1 MTRGLP
7 ILGMVAMLAAGL
19 AGCATT
25 PPVVTPP
32 PVVAT
37 VTPPPPLIPYG
48 GYVGM
53 VIPKKRPDGT
63 YPNPNLNMTDQ
74 AAVWHLRN
82 ALNVAALGCDKV
94 GGGIAE
100 PYNAWLTAH
109 GPALDAYYKRYLEE
123 WEVTGWGDWRD
134 AYDNN
139 QTRIYN
145 FYSQTTMRAAF
156 CATAR
161 TEVANVGAVADA
173 DLPAYARAALARLDK
188 PFLDFYRD
196 FDAWHDY
203 YAPKPPPVVRTL
215 PVPEAPD
222 APIAVATPS
231 PEVAMGTAETAAQP
245 ATVPIAVAT
254 PSPEVAMSV
263 AQPAASP
270 TPPPPPR

>member
-1 MTRGLP
+1 MTLRALP
-7 ILGMVAMLAAGL
+7 ILGLTAVVAGGL

-25 PPVVTPP
+25 TPVVPP
-32 PVVAT
+32 PIVAT
-37 VTPPPPLIPYG
+37 VTPPPPQIPYG

-53 VIPKKRPDGT
+53 VIPKKRADGT
-63 YPNPNLNMTDQ
+63 YPNPNVNMTDQ

-94 GGGIAE
+94 GGGVAE
-100 PYNAWLTAH
+100 GYNAWLAAH
-109 GPALDAYYKRYLEE
+109 GPALEAYYKRYIQE
-123 WEVTGWGDWRD
+123 WEITGWGDWQA

-156 CATAR
+156 CTAAR
-161 TEVANVGAVADA
+161 TEIANVGVVADA
-173 DLPAYARAALARLDK
+173 DLPTFARAALARLDK

-215 PVPEAPD
+215 PAPVAASVPQVATGSAEPAAQPAA

-231 PEVAMGTAETAAQP
+231 PEVAMSAQQPAAQP
-245 ATVPIAVAT
+245 D
-254 PSPEVAMSV
+254 
-263 AQPAASP
+263 PARP
-270 TPPPPPR
+270 VR

>member
-1 MTRGLP
+1 MTTRGLS
-7 ILGMVAMLAAGL
+7 ILASMLLAAGL

-25 PPVVTPP
+25 PPAVLPP

-37 VTPPPPLIPYG
+37 IAPPPPVIPYG

-53 VIPKKRPDGT
+53 EIPKKRPDGT

-94 GGGIAE
+94 GGGIAA
-100 PYNAWLTAH
+100 PYNAWLAAH
-109 GPALDAYYKRYLEE
+109 GPALEAYYKRYLAE
-123 WEVTGWGDWRD
+123 WEITGWGDWQA

-145 FYSQTTMRAAF
+145 FYSQTTMREAF
-156 CATAR
+156 CTAAR
-161 TEVANVGAVADA
+161 AEVSNVAVVADA
-173 DLPAYARAALARLDK
+173 DLPVFARAALARLDK

-196 FDAWHDY
+196 YDAWRDY
-203 YAPKPPPVVRTL
+203 YHPKPPPVVPTL
-215 PVPEAPD
+215 PTTPA

-231 PEVAMGTAETAAQP
+231 PEVAMSGAKPEAPEDPAQP
-245 ATVPIAVAT
+245 A
-254 PSPEVAMSV
+254 
-263 AQPAASP
+263 
-270 TPPPPPR
+270 R